1 MPEPVTPPA
10 DSDDNPD
17 TIASH
22 LEAAKAAGFGEDS
35 PVENSDK
42 PASDESTSDKSGDE
56 SADKKASVVDSVLKK
71 GADKPDEKLD
81 EKPDEV
87 DTKDIDDVKENDWKS
102 LKAIT
107 KEERTKASESLKRVQ
122 ELETQLEEAK
132 KTSQTDEVSTARIRE
147 LEEREKLLSDRLKS
161 TDLRSHPEFEEQ
173 FIKPEKEAIAR
184 AKAILEGDEVEDV
197 DIDELLS
204 LKGREFNK
212 KLDEVSE
219 NMTRLAGSRFISA
232 IDAVQEARANADE
245 ALKGSE
251 EFLTKANERIA
262 ADQRAAFDSAAQKFE
277 SGIEI
282 QTIPDDADEAT
293 KAALTEYNAAVSGM
307 TDAAAKVAFSA
318 TSNEEVADM
327 ALKAQLADLTINHVI
342 PRIASIAD
350 GEISTRDSRI
360 SELEAEVKRL
370 TAASPEIQGSGGGD
384 DEVKSPESHLGAA
397 KAYTWS

>member
-10 DSDDNPD
+10 DSDDTPD
-17 TIASH
+17 TIESH
-22 LEAAKAAGFGEDS
+22 LDAAKAAGFGEDT
-35 PVENSDK
+35 PTEPSDN
-42 PASDESTSDKSGDE
+42 STSDDVKPGDAGDKSD
-56 SADKKASVVDSVLKK
+56 DKKTSVADSVLKK
-71 GADKPDEKLD
+71 GDDKPD

-87 DTKDIDDVKENDWKS
+87 DTKDIDEIKENDWKS

-107 KEERTKASESLKRVQ
+107 KEERTKAAEASKKIQ
-122 ELETQLEEAK
+122 ELETQLEEVK

-161 TDLRSHPEFEEQ
+161 TDLRSHPEFEDQ

-197 DIDELLS
+197 NIDELLS
-204 LKGREFNK
+204 LKGRELNK

-219 NMTRLAGSRFISA
+219 GMTRLAGSRFIAA
-232 IDAVQEARANADE
+232 IDAVQEARANANE

-282 QTIPDDADEAT
+282 QKIPDDADEAT
-293 KAALTEYNAAVSGM
+293 KAALTEYNAAVSGL
-307 TDAAAKVAFSA
+307 TDAAAKTAFSA
-318 TSNEEVADM
+318 TSNEDVADM

-350 GEISTRDSRI
+350 GEIATRDSRI

-370 TAASPEIQGSGGGD
+370 TDASPDIQGGGGGD
-384 DEVKSPESHLGAA
+384 DDVKTPESHLGAA
-397 KAYTWS
+397 RSYTWS